1 MHDEIRILIV
11 EDEII
16 IANDIKRALQK
27 FKYEI
32 VDIVKSGETAIQTVE
47 SEKPNLVLVDILLEG
62 TLDGIDITNTIQQ
75 RYNVPVIYLTAYSDQ
90 RTLNEAKLTAPYGYI
105 SKPFEDK
112 ELYSSIEMAL
122 YKFQLDQALKDAKL
136 KIEKLHHIAIELA
149 TCESNASIFKTTAK
163 ALKEIFGISKFAFYK
178 REKDQLVLQ
187 TEKPMKIFKPKYN
200 IAEGIIGKIFS
211 LDDMCIC
218 SSQAEIEAIE
228 PSWKNIRSAIGYRI
242 GDEDV
247 FVAISS
253 EEMAFSTELADML
266 TILFNHTIEAVKRML
281 YENLLKKK
289 AVIDP
294 LTNVYNRLYYDQS
307 LKYEMKLA
315 KRYDNEIGFIVIDIN
330 NLKKINDEYGHN
342 KGDEALKFVAS
353 LLFSQARESDNVIR
367 SGGDEFLLMLPQTG
381 KEVEIVE
388 KRLRKA
394 IIDFNK
400 KSELPFPVDFAIGS
414 AFWNIEMNKSTEEI
428 IEEADKKMFIDKQKS
443 ANSR

>member
-1 MHDEIRILIV
+1 MLKEINILIV

-27 FKYEI
+27 FNYNI
-32 VDIVKSGETAIQTVE
+32 IDIVKSGETAIKTVE
-47 SEKPNLVLVDILLEG
+47 KTKPDLVLVDILLEG
-62 TLDGIDITNTIQQ
+62 TLDGIDITNTIQSEH
-75 RYNVPVIYLTAYSDQ
+75 NVPVIYLTAYSDQ

-112 ELYSSIEMAL
+112 ELYSAIEMAL
-122 YKFQLDQALKDAKL
+122 YKFQLDQVLKDAKY

-149 TCESNASIFKTTAK
+149 TCESDKTIFRTTEK
-163 ALKEIFGISKFAFYK
+163 ALKEIFGITKYAFYK
-178 REKDQLVLQ
+178 RIEDKLILQ
-187 TEKPMKIFKPKYN
+187 TEKPMKIFKSKYN
-200 IAEGIIGKIFS
+200 IAEGVIGKIFS

-218 SSQAEIEAIE
+218 SSQTEIEAIE
-228 PSWKNIRSAIGYRI
+228 PSWKNIHSAIGYRI
-242 GDEDV
+242 GDEDI
-247 FVAISS
+247 FIAIST
-253 EEMAFSTELADML
+253 EEEAFDIELADIL
-266 TILFNHTIEAVKRML
+266 NILFNHTVEALKRL
-281 YENLLKKK
+281 QYENLLKKK

-307 LKYEMKLA
+307 IKYEMKLA
-315 KRYDNEIGFIVIDIN
+315 NRYNNEIGFIVIDVN

-388 KRLRKA
+388 KRLRQVM
-394 IIDFNK
+394 IDFNK
-400 KSELPFPVDFAIGS
+400 KSELPFPVNFAIGS
-414 AFWNIEMNKSTEEI
+414 AFWSTEMNKSTEEI
-428 IEEADKKMFIDKQKS
+428 IEEADKKMFIDKR
-443 ANSR
+443 NSIDSR